1 MKQVKSAVEAKMKG
15 VQYSPVNN
23 CTEFAGRVF
32 VEATGDVVEFRQ
44 DVSPLL
50 KDGSDP
56 DRKLLATLAKQMLGE
71 KTSVASPGQLGA
83 GISRLQT

>member
-1 MKQVKSAVEAKMKG
+1 M
-15 VQYSPVNN
+15 NN

-50 KDGSDP
+50 KGSSDP
-56 DRKLLATLAKQMLGE
+56 GRQLLAGLAEQLLGG